1 MPPTAPPATCRA
13 GRLLRAR
20 HFRHRL
26 DRRGFAAPVRETPG
40 RRRSARRAAWCA
52 RAASHPA
59 APRGL
64 PPSAIST
71 AATPRVRARRGR
83 SCRSRRRRRRRSIPR
98 AGHSCTWRISQIRGA
113 RLLRAPLRRHLLR
126 QPAGPA
132 AEKNEGRSAPMTT
145 TALITGATSG
155 IGRAA
160 ADKLAQSGVH
170 VMFVGRNVERGEKT
184 IAEIRAAGGKADFI
198 SSDLRDAASARA
210 VARKAVELG
219 GGHVDI
225 LINNAGIFPFGP
237 THEMSQESFDD
248 VYALNVKAPYFL
260 VAELAPLMAQR
271 GKGAIVNVSTMVA
284 DYGAAGLSLYGS
296 SKAAINLLTKAWA
309 AGYGPQGVRVNA
321 VSPGPT
327 RTEGTAA
334 MGDAL
339 QQLAAQAPAG
349 RPAAPEEIAEAIVF
363 LASDRAS
370 FVQGAILPVDGGRT
384 AV

>member
-1 MPPTAPPATCRA
+1 
-13 GRLLRAR
+13 
-20 HFRHRL
+20 
-26 DRRGFAAPVRETPG
+26 
-40 RRRSARRAAWCA
+40 
-52 RAASHPA
+52 
-59 APRGL
+59 
-64 PPSAIST
+64 
-71 AATPRVRARRGR
+71 
-83 SCRSRRRRRRRSIPR
+83 
-98 AGHSCTWRISQIRGA
+98 
-113 RLLRAPLRRHLLR
+113 
-126 QPAGPA
+126 
-132 AEKNEGRSAPMTT
+132 MTT

-170 VMFVGRNVERGEKT
+170 VLVVGRNVERGEKT
-184 IAEIRAAGGKADFI
+184 IAEIRATGGKADFI

-219 GGHVDI
+219 GGNVDI

-237 THEMSQESFDD
+237 TQMSEESFDA

-309 AGYGPQGVRVNA
+309 AEYGPKGVRVNT

-349 RPAAPEEIAEAIVF
+349 RPAAPAEIAEAIVF
-363 LASDRAS
+363 LATDRAS
-370 FVQGAILPVDGGRT
+370 FIQGAILPVDGGRT